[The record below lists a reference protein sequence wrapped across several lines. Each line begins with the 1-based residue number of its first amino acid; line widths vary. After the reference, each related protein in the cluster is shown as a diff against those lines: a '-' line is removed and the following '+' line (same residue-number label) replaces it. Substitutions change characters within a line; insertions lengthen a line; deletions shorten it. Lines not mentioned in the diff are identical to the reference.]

1 MDFFCCFFQSHYN
14 YLNFKVFRGLKF
26 NLFIRFYEHFGQG
39 FEHPGFPN
47 VFYTMKK
54 IFCFL
59 LLSASY
65 SWAHA
70 QTATVVKFDRIEKIM
85 KTQTD
90 EVQVINFWATW
101 CAPCVKELPLFEK
114 LGAETPGVKVTLVN
128 LDFADKVEKV
138 NAFMARKNIKS
149 ETVLLDEVDYNT
161 WIDKVDASWQGA
173 IPATLIVNTRTG
185 TRKFV
190 ERELADGELQ
200 QLVASVK

>member
-1 MDFFCCFFQSHYN
+1 
-14 YLNFKVFRGLKF
+14 
-26 NLFIRFYEHFGQG
+26 
-39 FEHPGFPN
+39 
-47 VFYTMKK
+47 MKK
-54 IFCFL
+54 IVAFL

-65 SWAHA
+65 YWVQA

-85 KTQTD
+85 KTKTD

-114 LGAETPGVKVTLVN
+114 LEAETPGVKVTLVN
-128 LDFADKVEKV
+128 LDFADGIEKV
-138 NAFMARKNIKS
+138 NAFMTRKRIKS
-149 ETVLLDEVDYNT
+149 ETVLLDEIDYNT

-185 TRKFV
+185 RRKFV

-200 QLVASVK
+200 QLIASVQ